1 MADDM
6 STPYLLTLLGD
17 RIEDLGRM
25 IDKLKT
31 QDKEHAAWG
40 DKGVDA
46 LKQEL
51 IWLKAKVD
59 ERLDEVLKNAG
70 KDTSSYTNLNP

>member
-1 MADDM
+1 MTNEM

-25 IDKLKT
+25 IDQLKT
-31 QDKEHAAWG
+31 QDAGYTAWG
-40 DKGVDA
+40 DKGIDT
-46 LKQEL
+46 LKQGV

-59 ERLDEVLKNAG
+59 ERRDEVLKRKG
-70 KDTSSYTNLNP
+70 